1 MQKNVYYLIIFILG
15 VIILG
20 CLFYGCSFS
29 FEGLEPKVPQG
40 GMLETAEVC
49 SKNRN
54 EKDCL
59 DSTHCKWNEYSC
71 IPNAIDLES
80 SAQQVQSG
88 MYAS

>member
-1 MQKNVYYLIIFILG
+1 MQKKVYYLIIFILG

-40 GMLETAEVC
+40 GMLETDLVC
-49 SKNRN
+49 QMNRN
-54 EKDCL
+54 EKSCM
-59 DSTHCKWNEYSC
+59 DSTQCMWTGSSC
-71 IPNAIDLES
+71 VPNTIDLES
-80 SAQQVQSG
+80 SGPQLRAG